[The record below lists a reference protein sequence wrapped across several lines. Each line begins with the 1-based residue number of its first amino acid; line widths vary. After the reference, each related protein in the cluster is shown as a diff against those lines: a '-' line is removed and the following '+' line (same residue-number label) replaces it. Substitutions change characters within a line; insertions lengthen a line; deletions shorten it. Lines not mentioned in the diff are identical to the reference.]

1 MSLNYDAV
9 PFEMNPYQAY
19 INSNYG
25 SGFFQQQYNDGII
38 LTTPKPDWN
47 QMILSNFEKNFYIE
61 SPLVQNRSMTDIQ
74 QFLTKNQITID
85 GNAPRPLLNFDE
97 ANFPVPVMDTIFQ
110 SGFQKPTLIQSCSW
124 PILLSGLDL
133 IGIALTGS
141 GKTLA
146 FVLPAI
152 IHASHQEFV
161 RPGEGPIVLIM
172 APTRE
177 LVQQIYSVANQFGK
191 LAQCR
196 TTVIFGGAPKESQRN
211 ALLSGVEVVIGTPGR
226 LLDFIQ
232 EGALKLDRITFLV
245 LDEADRMLDM
255 GFEPQIRQI
264 CERIRSDRQ
273 TTMFSA
279 TWPKEVRKLADSFL
293 STSRVHVTIG
303 NIILAANP
311 SICQIV
317 EVCTESQKQNRF
329 IEILQQIMSLHNGK
343 TLVFCQTKRR
353 VNELYLVT
361 KQMGFPVLYIHGDK
375 QQSQRDF
382 TMNEFRR
389 RQNIILIATDVA
401 ARGIDIQDIQFVINI
416 DFPNQTED
424 YIHRIGRTGRNTE
437 AFGTSYTFFT
447 SDNAKQAPSLVRVLQ
462 EAGQNVNQDL
472 MEMAQDQSST
482 ANFKQGSKNRPCLN
496 QQRMPFQPSTN
507 NINSYRNYFKSHFA
521 SMKLFSFAF
530 LAVHQPVEYI
540 PSMPQQLSYITPL
553 MYNPF

>member
-9 PFEMNPYQAY
+9 PFEMNPYQTY

-25 SGFFQQQYNDGII
+25 NGFFQQQYNDGII

-47 QMILSNFEKNFYIE
+47 QMILSNFQKNFYIE
-61 SPLVQNRSMTDIQ
+61 SPLVQNRSVTDIQ

-97 ANFPVPVMDTIFQ
+97 ANFPEPVMETIFQ

-146 FVLPAI
+146 FILPAI

-293 STSRVHVTIG
+293 STNRVHVTIG
-303 NIILAANP
+303 NVILAANP
-311 SICQIV
+311 SICQII

-389 RQNIILIATDVA
+389 RQKIILIATDVA

-482 ANFKQGSKNRPCLN
+482 ANFKHGSKNRPCLN

-507 NINSYRNYFKSHFA
+507 NINSYP
-521 SMKLFSFAF
+521 
-530 LAVHQPVEYI
+530 VHQPVEYI

>member
-1 MSLNYDAV
+1 MY
-9 PFEMNPYQAY
+9 
-19 INSNYG
+19 
-25 SGFFQQQYNDGII
+25 
-38 LTTPKPDWN
+38 PKN
-47 QMILSNFEKNFYIE
+47 TKISYK
-61 SPLVQNRSMTDIQ
+61 TDIQ
-74 QFLTKNQITID
+74 NFLTNNQITID
-85 GNAPRPLLNFDE
+85 GNAPRPLFNFDE
-97 ANFPVPVMDTIFQ
+97 ANFPEPVMETIVQ
-110 SGFQKPTLIQSCSW
+110 CGFQKPTLIQSCSW

-146 FVLPAI
+146 FILPAL

-161 RPGEGPIVLIM
+161 KPGDSPIVLIM

-177 LVQQIYSVANQFGK
+177 LVQQIYTVAHQFGQ

-196 TTVIFGGAPKESQRN
+196 TTVIFGGVSKEPQRN
-211 ALLSGVEVVIGTPGR
+211 SLLNGVEVVIGTPGR
-226 LLDFIQ
+226 LLDFIE
-232 EGALKLDRITFLV
+232 EGVLKLDRITYLV

-279 TWPKEVRKLADSFL
+279 TWPKGVRQLANQFL
-293 STSRVHVTIG
+293 STKRIHVTIG

-311 SICQIV
+311 SICQII

-329 IEILQQIMSLHNGK
+329 IEILREIMKLQNGK

-353 VNELYLVT
+353 VNEIYLIT
-361 KQMGFPVLYIHGDK
+361 KQMGFPVLCIHGDK
-375 QQSQRDF
+375 QQSQRDY

-389 RQNIILIATDVA
+389 RQKIILIATDVA
-401 ARGIDIQDIQFVINI
+401 ARGLDVQDIHFVVNI

-424 YIHRIGRTGRNTE
+424 YVHRIGRTGRNQE

-447 SDNAKQAPSLVRVLQ
+447 SENAKQAPSLVRVLQ

-472 MEMAQDQSST
+472 MQLAEEQHSITNS
-482 ANFKQGSKNRPCLN
+482 KHGSKTQIYNNNN
-496 QQRMPFQPSTN
+496 QQRMSCQQQQQKQSTN
-507 NINSYRNYFKSHFA
+507 NFHSYPFHQSVEYVPSIPQ
-521 SMKLFSFAF
+521 SMN
-530 LAVHQPVEYI
+530 YI
-540 PSMPQQLSYITPL
+540 PSII
-553 MYNPF
+553 YNQF

>member
-1 MSLNYDAV
+1 MTLNYNAV
-9 PFEMNPYQAY
+9 PFEMKQYQTY

-25 SGFFQQQYNDGII
+25 NEYFSQQYNNNGII
-38 LTTPKPDWN
+38 LTTPKPNWN

-61 SPLVQNRSMTDIQ
+61 SPIVQNRSMTDIQ
-74 QFLTKNQITID
+74 HFLTNNQITID
-85 GNAPRPLLNFDE
+85 GNAPRPLFNFDE
-97 ANFPVPVMDTIFQ
+97 ANFPEPVMETIVQ
-110 SGFQKPTLIQSCSW
+110 CGFEKPTLIQSCSW

-146 FVLPAI
+146 FILPAI

-161 RPGEGPIVLIM
+161 KSGDSPIVLIM

-177 LVQQIYSVANQFGK
+177 LVQQIYTVAHQFGQ

-196 TTVIFGGAPKESQRN
+196 TTVIFGGVSKESQRN
-211 ALLSGVEVVIGTPGR
+211 SLLNGIEVVIGTPGR
-226 LLDFIQ
+226 LLDFIE
-232 EGALKLDRITFLV
+232 EGVLKLDRITYLV

-279 TWPKEVRKLADSFL
+279 TWPKEVRNLANQFL
-293 STSRVHVTIG
+293 STNRIHVTIG

-311 SICQIV
+311 SICQII

-329 IEILQQIMSLHNGK
+329 IEILHEIMKLKNGK

-353 VNELYLVT
+353 VNEIYLIT

-375 QQSQRDF
+375 QQSQRDY

-389 RQNIILIATDVA
+389 RQRVILIATDVA
-401 ARGIDIQDIQFVINI
+401 ARGLDVQDIQFVINI

-424 YIHRIGRTGRNTE
+424 YVHRIGRTGRNKE
-437 AFGTSYTFFT
+437 AYGTSYTFFT
-447 SDNAKQAPSLVRVLQ
+447 SENAKQAPSLVRVLQ

-472 MEMAQDQSST
+472 MKIAEGQHSF
-482 ANFKQGSKNRPCLN
+482 ANSKHGSKNQIYN
-496 QQRMPFQPSTN
+496 NSQQRMLFQHQQQQSTN
-507 NINSYRNYFKSHFA
+507 HFY
-521 SMKLFSFAF
+521 SNPI
-530 LAVHQPVEYI
+530 HQSVEYI
-540 PSMPQQLSYITPL
+540 PTISQSMNYMPSII
-553 MYNPF
+553 YNQF